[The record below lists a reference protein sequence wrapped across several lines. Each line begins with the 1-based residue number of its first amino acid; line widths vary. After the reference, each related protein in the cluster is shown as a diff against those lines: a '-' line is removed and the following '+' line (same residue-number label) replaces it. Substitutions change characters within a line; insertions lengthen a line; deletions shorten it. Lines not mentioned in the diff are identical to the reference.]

1 MSTET
6 CDLHM
11 NKNKHNQPLQNQI
24 NQLDESITN
33 TIAHQKREAVFSEE
47 ANTRFA
53 HNIACINKYY
63 PDLGKAIEEF
73 ELRDDFCLHVTKSGH
88 GNFVPR
94 GMSLPLYGDD
104 PIAQSQNQVNEH
116 VNNAYFTVTDYGSYP
131 KKKSDDRIHTSYMV
145 DLGAIMRENEDAKQP
160 KLKYLPD
167 TFPTAMIFGLGLGYH
182 VPMLMERCQFDYTFL
197 IEPDFEVF
205 FASLFCTDWASIIE
219 RIDEQG
225 GNLYFHLGVSE
236 STLIADLEVITES
249 IGSQALVRSFCYQHI
264 PNSSLND
271 IVKIWFEDY
280 FKFQTGH
287 GFYNDAI
294 TGLAHSIHHAESQVG
309 FLHESD
315 SKAFEF
321 QDIPV
326 FIIGNGPSLDEASD
340 FIKQQQSSAIIVA
353 AGSALASLVKLGINS
368 DFHVLVERPLSNYKI
383 VEDVLPK
390 EEYLKT
396 NLLSVNVV
404 YPDTTKLYKWSG
416 LALKGNESGT
426 DLLRVWAYQNKHTT
440 LPLPSFSNP
449 LVSNTACSLFSHMG
463 FKHIYL
469 FGVDNGNCV
478 SGKHHSKFSFYRN
491 SPNEPGYHSPRVT
504 ESTLEGNLGGFVYT
518 NDLYKLSHRQI
529 ESLISTYPDVTFYN
543 VGNGAKLKGAVAV
556 NAEELLPVKSDIE
569 IDTVVESIKKDFYK
583 PLSLSIDDEFVGVGI
598 FNDVCEHLMDIC
610 RENVSSRAEAA
621 SNLKRQEQYVY
632 SLRGT
637 VASHLFHILKGSLLY
652 FHCPIIT
659 LLYSYED
666 DEFTL
671 QRYEQLNML
680 WINYINSIQAD
691 FGSNYREFCDYLN
704 PSQV

>member
-1 MSTET
+1 
-6 CDLHM
+6 M
-11 NKNKHNQPLQNQI
+11 NKDIYNQPLQNQI
-24 NQLDESITN
+24 NQLDETISN
-33 TIAHQKREAVFSEE
+33 TIEHQKREAIFSVE
-47 ANTRFA
+47 ANNRFE
-53 HNIACINKYY
+53 HNLKCINKYY
-63 PDLGKAIEEF
+63 PDLAQAIDEF
-73 ELRDDFCLHVTKSGH
+73 ELREDFCLHVTKSGH
-88 GNFVPR
+88 GNFVPK

-104 PIAQSQNQVNEH
+104 PITQSQKQVTEH
-116 VNNAYFTVTDYGSYP
+116 VNNACFTVTDYSSYP
-131 KKKSDDRIHTSYMV
+131 KDKSDDRIHTSYMV
-145 DLGAIMRENEDAKQP
+145 DLGTIMRKNEDAKQP
-160 KLKYLPD
+160 RLHKLPD

-182 VPMLMERCQFDYTFL
+182 VPMLMDRCEFDYTFL

-205 FASLFCTDWASIIE
+205 FASLFCTNWASVIE
-219 RIDEQG
+219 RVDEQG
-225 GNLYFHLGVSE
+225 GNLYFLLGVSE
-236 STLIADLEVITES
+236 STLIADLEVITDS

-264 PNSSLND
+264 PNSNLND

-309 FLHESD
+309 FLHECGN
-315 SKAFEF
+315 KAYKF

-326 FIIGNGPSLDEASD
+326 FIIGNGPSLDEACN
-340 FIKQQQSSAIIVA
+340 FIKQQQSKAIIVA

-390 EEYLKT
+390 KEYMKT

-404 YPDTTKLYKWSG
+404 YPDTTKLYKWAG

-426 DLLRVWAYQNKHTT
+426 DLLRVLAYQNKQMT
-440 LPLPSFSNP
+440 LPLPSFINP

-478 SGKHHSKFSFYRN
+478 SGKHHSKFSFYK
-491 SPNEPGYHSPRVT
+491 SSSNESGYHSPGVT
-504 ESTLEGNLGGFVYT
+504 KSTLEGNLGGFVYT

-529 ESLISTYPDVTFYN
+529 ESIISTYPDATFYN
-543 VGNGAKLKGAVAV
+543 VGNGAKLKGAVSV
-556 NAEELLPVKSDIE
+556 NAEELLPIKSDIE
-569 IDTVVESIKKDFYK
+569 IDLVVESIKRDFYK
-583 PLSLSIDDEFVGVGI
+583 PLSLSIDDEFVGVDF

-610 RENVSSRAEAA
+610 QESVNSRVEAA
-621 SNLKRQEQYVY
+621 SNLKRQAQYVY
-632 SLRGT
+632 SLRST
-637 VASHLFHILKGSLLY
+637 IVSHLFHILKGSLLY
-652 FHCPIIT
+652 FHCPMIT

-666 DEFTL
+666 EEFTL
-671 QRYEQLNML
+671 QRYVQLNKL
-680 WINYINSIQAD
+680 WISYINSIQAD
-691 FGSNYREFCDYLN
+691 FGANYREFCDYLN